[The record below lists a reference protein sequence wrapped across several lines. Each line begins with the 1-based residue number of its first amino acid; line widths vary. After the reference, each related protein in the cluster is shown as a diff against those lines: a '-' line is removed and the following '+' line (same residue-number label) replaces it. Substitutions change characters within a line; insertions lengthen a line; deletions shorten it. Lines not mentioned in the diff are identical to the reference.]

1 MTLSTIGVWQK
12 RAKRT
17 MSTPVPISFQP
28 FAPMPTRPAAPPGV
42 YLSCCAV
49 SVADPTNQP
58 WTEMLPQIMGP
69 KSGDRNVDRNRAP
82 KCVPNF
88 VKTICCFKTRAKLK
102 KLSVPPFGSTVKA
115 QFRSTF
121 GSPTFGARIS
131 GHNWGHA
138 RAVCHGTSE
147 KVRRRRF

>member
-12 RAKRT
+12 RANRT

-28 FAPMPTRPAAPPGV
+28 SAPMPTRPAAPPGV
-42 YLSCCAV
+42 YLSFCAV

-82 KCVPNF
+82 NVSPQFLN
-88 VKTICCFKTRAKLK
+88 TIFCFKTE
-102 KLSVPPFGSTVKA
+102 
-115 QFRSTF
+115 RS
-121 GSPTFGARIS
+121 S
-131 GHNWGHA
+131 
-138 RAVCHGTSE
+138 
-147 KVRRRRF
+147 K